1 MTTTTEQGFNAGV
14 EAAAKIADDAMK
26 SKDLGSRS
34 PKLIAAAIRS
44 LKLPETAPA
53 GDAGPRWRHKKRG
66 STYTEI
72 GRGKV
77 QSEHW
82 RDPDIDGDYDSQRVD
97 MREVVIYR
105 ADSDGSLWVRPREE
119 FEDGRF
125 EPATSVQG
133 GE

>member
-1 MTTTTEQGFNAGV
+1 MTDMHAALKPFLTFA
-14 EAAAKIADDAMK
+14 EAFIEKTDSGWRWK
-26 SKDLGSRS
+26 NGSGELDGAR
-34 PKLIAAAIRS
+34 
-44 LKLPETAPA
+44 
-53 GDAGPRWRHKKRG
+53 PRWRHKKRG

-72 GRGKV
+72 GRGKM
-77 QSEHW
+77 QAEHW
-82 RDPDIDGDYDSQRVD
+82 RDPDIDGDYDTQRVD

-125 EPATSVQG
+125 ERITSVQG